1 MNWRSWAAAILTV
14 LAVVTGSEVFA
25 TARPGAARAD
35 VCASVGRRVS
45 VGGCWN
51 VADAVSNYAP
61 PPAYYAP
68 LPEDYPP
75 PPPPPAGAP

>member
-1 MNWRSWAAAILTV
+1 MSWRSWAAAVLTV
-14 LAVVTGSEVFA
+14 LSVVTGFEVYA
-25 TARPGAARAD
+25 TAQPGTARAD
-35 VCASVGRRVS
+35 VCAGVGRRVR

-75 PPPPPAGAP
+75 PPAP

>member
-1 MNWRSWAAAILTV
+1 MTRRSLTAAILTV
-14 LAVVTGSEVFA
+14 SAVVTGSEMFA
-25 TARPGAARAD
+25 ITQPGAARAD

-68 LPEDYPP
+68 LPADYPP
-75 PPPPPAGAP
+75 LPPPP

>member
-1 MNWRSWAAAILTV
+1 MNRRSFTAATLTV
-14 LAVVTGSEVFA
+14 LAVVTGSAVVA
-25 TARPGAARAD
+25 LAQPGAARAD
-35 VCASVGRRVS
+35 VCAGVGRRVS
-45 VGGCWN
+45 VGGCWS

-75 PPPPPAGAP
+75 PPPA